1 MYETESHLIP
11 AAKLVVP
18 IVVGTRPEA
27 IKLVPII
34 VALRESE
41 YYEPIVISTGRHNR
55 MVEYIFEP
63 ADTKPGVTL
72 WAGSRRA
79 NLNERVAAVIQ
90 RFEDFCVERFDLDPD
105 ATSMP
110 DDVLNGRHPA
120 AVLVHNDT
128 SSAMAAALSA
138 FHLRISV
145 MHVEAGLRTGGSWG
159 RAGSGRKPS
168 ASRSAA
174 RRPPNPEHGQRLQR
188 QPRPECPAGDLPQVE
203 SPDLLGV
210 DGHVDV
216 GRKDRD
222 QQPQQPPAPEP
233 TRRRV
238 QHRDG
243 AGDLGNP
250 ADRDDLLLRR
260 LDRRRHDRFEEA
272 RLEEMQRPRVGQEG
286 GKRQARAIHPPKP
299 TRYVRPVAEFKLNPA
314 YTPTADQP
322 KAIAGL
328 AEGLEADER
337 FQTLLGATGT
347 GKTFTMAATI
357 AAVQR
362 PALVIAHNKTLAAQ
376 LCNEFRG
383 FFPDNAVEYFVSY
396 YDYYQPEAYVPAQDL
411 YIEKDSSINDEIDR
425 LRHAATA
432 ALFARRDV
440 IIVASVSCI
449 YGIGSPQVY
458 SEKMQ
463 MFQVGAEID
472 RDEVLRK
479 LVKIQYQRNDSVLG
493 RGSFRVRGEVLE
505 IMPSY
510 AESAYRISLFGDVI
524 EGIQHFDPLTGE
536 VLDTIDHVS
545 VWPASHYVTRDETV
559 ERAVEEIRAELE
571 SRTAELE
578 AEGKQLEAHRLR
590 QRTAYDIE
598 MIKELGFTSGI
609 ENYSRILDGRA
620 AGTPPHTLIDYFPDD
635 FVCFVDESHQTI
647 PQIGG
652 MYQGD
657 RSRKQTLIDFG
668 FRLPSAIDNRPLKF
682 DEFLERV
689 DRLVMVSATPGQFER
704 VESSRIVEQIV
715 RPTGI
720 IDPYIEVRET
730 KNQIDDLMNEV
741 RVVAKAGERT
751 LVTTLTKKMAEDLT
765 AYLLEYGI
773 KVRYLHSEIDTL
785 ERIQIIR
792 DLRLGEYDVLIG
804 VNLLREGLDLPE
816 VSLVAIL
823 DADKE
828 GFLRGE
834 TSLVQTIGRAA
845 RNVNGRVLMYADR
858 ETDAM
863 RAAMSETDR
872 RRAIQLAYN
881 EEHGITPATVLK
893 GISEMS
899 EFLAMEDRA
908 PAKRRRKRGDD
919 FQTPEE
925 LEKTIVAL
933 EEEMLAAADELRFEE
948 AGRIRD
954 ELRELRRDL
963 DGINAGA

>member
-1 MYETESHLIP
+1 
-11 AAKLVVP
+11 
-18 IVVGTRPEA
+18 
-27 IKLVPII
+27 
-34 VALRESE
+34 
-41 YYEPIVISTGRHNR
+41 
-55 MVEYIFEP
+55 
-63 ADTKPGVTL
+63 
-72 WAGSRRA
+72 
-79 NLNERVAAVIQ
+79 
-90 RFEDFCVERFDLDPD
+90 
-105 ATSMP
+105 MP
-110 DDVLNGRHPA
+110 D
-120 AVLVHNDT
+120 
-128 SSAMAAALSA
+128 
-138 FHLRISV
+138 
-145 MHVEAGLRTGGSWG
+145 
-159 RAGSGRKPS
+159 
-168 ASRSAA
+168 
-174 RRPPNPEHGQRLQR
+174 
-188 QPRPECPAGDLPQVE
+188 
-203 SPDLLGV
+203 
-210 DGHVDV
+210 
-216 GRKDRD
+216 
-222 QQPQQPPAPEP
+222 
-233 TRRRV
+233 
-238 QHRDG
+238 
-243 AGDLGNP
+243 
-250 ADRDDLLLRR
+250 
-260 LDRRRHDRFEEA
+260 
-272 RLEEMQRPRVGQEG
+272 
-286 GKRQARAIHPPKP
+286 
-299 TRYVRPVAEFKLNPA
+299 FKLNPA

-328 AEGLEADER
+328 AEGLRGGDR

-357 AAVQR
+357 AEVQR
-362 PALVIAHNKTLAAQ
+362 PSLVIAHNKTLAAQ
-376 LCNEFRG
+376 LCNEFRE
-383 FFPDNAVEYFVSY
+383 FFPENAVEYFVSY

-458 SEKMQ
+458 NEKMQ
-463 MFQVGAEID
+463 LFKVGEEID

-479 LVKIQYQRNDSVLG
+479 LVKMQYQRNDQVLG
-493 RGSFRVRGEVLE
+493 RGAFRVRGEVLE

-510 AESAYRISLFGDVI
+510 AESAYRIALFGDEI

-536 VLDTIDHVS
+536 ILDTIDHVS
-545 VWPASHYVTRDETV
+545 VWPASHYVTKDETL
-559 ERAVEEIRAELE
+559 ERAVEEIRAELAA
-571 SRTAELE
+571 RTAELE

-598 MIKELGFTSGI
+598 MLKEIGFTSGI
-609 ENYSRILDGRA
+609 ENYSRILDGRPP
-620 AGTPPHTLIDYFPDD
+620 GSPPHTLVDYFPDD
-635 FVCFVDESHQTI
+635 FVVFVDESHQTI

-652 MYQGD
+652 MYEGD
-657 RSRKQTLIDFG
+657 RSRKQTLVDYG

-689 DRLVMVSATPGQFER
+689 PQLVMVSATPGPFER
-704 VESSRIVEQIV
+704 AESTRIVEQIV

-720 IDPYIEVRET
+720 VDPEIELRAT

-741 RVVAKAGERT
+741 KAVAEDGDRV

-765 AYLLEYGI
+765 NYLLEYGVR
-773 KVRYLHSEIDTL
+773 VRYLHSEIDTL
-785 ERIQIIR
+785 ERIQIVR
-792 DLRLGEYDVLIG
+792 DLRLGEYDVLVG

-845 RNVNGRVLMYADR
+845 RNVNGRVLMYADK
-858 ETDAM
+858 ETEAM
-863 RAAMSETDR
+863 RAAMRETDR
-872 RRAIQLAYN
+872 RRVIQLAYN
-881 EEHGITPATVLK
+881 EEHGITPETVRK

-908 PAKRRRKRGDD
+908 PRKRRSRRAEA
-919 FQTPEE
+919 FSSPEE

-933 EEEMLAAADELRFEE
+933 EEEMLAAADDLRFEE

-963 DGINAGA
+963 DGMTAGT